1 MKKQSDFHRPN
12 RVRESETAANNF
24 PAPAFTESQ
33 PRGVQDPEHPTHI
46 TRGAAESHTD
56 PVKDK
61 PQVSG
66 STGGSSRSQPP
77 R

>member
-1 MKKQSDFHRPN
+1 MKKQSDMHAPSRL
-12 RVRESETAANNF
+12 RENETVATSI
-24 PAPAFTESQ
+24 PQPAFTESR
-33 PRGVQDPEHPTHI
+33 PKGVGDPAHPGHI
-46 TRGAAESHTD
+46 SRGAAESKTD

-66 STGGSSRSQPP
+66 STNR